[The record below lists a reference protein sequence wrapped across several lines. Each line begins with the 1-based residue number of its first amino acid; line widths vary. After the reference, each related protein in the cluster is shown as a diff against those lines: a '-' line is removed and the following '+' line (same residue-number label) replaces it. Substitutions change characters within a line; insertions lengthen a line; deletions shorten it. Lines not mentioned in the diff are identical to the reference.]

1 MFMNLIK
8 RMILKNFNDYQND
21 KDWNTFFFF
30 FFNLIIWKKIYDKL
44 EKLKY
49 VESTEKN
56 VKWRQLVFDN
66 DSYIFNKLLNDYELE
81 YAKFSDEKNIY
92 NEKA

>member
-1 MFMNLIK
+1 MKYLF
-8 RMILKNFNDYQND
+8 
-21 KDWNTFFFF
+21 FFFF

>member
-21 KDWNTFFFF
+21 KVLNTFFFF

-56 VKWRQLVFDN
+56 VKWR
-66 DSYIFNKLLNDYELE
+66 
-81 YAKFSDEKNIY
+81 
-92 NEKA
+92 

>member
-1 MFMNLIK
+1 MILIK

-21 KDWNTFFFF
+21 KDWNTHSFF
-30 FFNLIIWKKIYDKL
+30 FFNLIIWKKIFDKL